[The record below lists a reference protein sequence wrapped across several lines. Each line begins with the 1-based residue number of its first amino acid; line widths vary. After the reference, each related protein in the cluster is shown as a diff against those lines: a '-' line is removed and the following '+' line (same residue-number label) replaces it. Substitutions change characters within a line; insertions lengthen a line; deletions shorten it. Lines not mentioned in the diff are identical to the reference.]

1 MKDKKGVTIVNGFQ
15 SILNDFK
22 RKPNRTR
29 VDISSEFYNRSIKSW
44 LQDNNINLYSSHNEG
59 KSAVAERVVKTL
71 KTKIYKC
78 MASIPKNVYIDKAH
92 DMNVTIHITEP
103 LE

>member
-29 VDISSEFYNRSIKSW
+29 VDIGSEFYNRSIKSW
-44 LQDNNINLYSSHNEG
+44 LQDNNMNLHSSHNEG
-59 KSAVAERVVKTL
+59 KSAVTERVIKTL

-78 MASIPKNVYIDKAH
+78 MASIPKNVYIDKVH
-92 DMNVTIHITEP
+92 DMNAIIHITEP